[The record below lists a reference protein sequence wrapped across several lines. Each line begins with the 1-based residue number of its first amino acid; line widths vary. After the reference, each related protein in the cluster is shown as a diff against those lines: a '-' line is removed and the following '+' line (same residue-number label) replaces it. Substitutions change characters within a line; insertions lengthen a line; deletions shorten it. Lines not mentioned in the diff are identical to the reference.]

1 MNHLQLLQQ
10 VYPAGEARALYRMV
24 MEECFGLSQTQ
35 LLLGK
40 DKDLSADECKEL
52 ANIIDRLLQKEPV
65 QYILGYADFC
75 QHRFRVEPGVLIP
88 RPETEELVR
97 LVAEH
102 HPVPADMLDV
112 GTGSGCIAVTL
123 ALEGHHVTAYDISPE
138 ALRIARGN
146 ALNLGASVDFQQ
158 VDILHADTSRQW
170 DVIVSNPPYICR
182 GEASEMDANVLD
194 YEPHTA
200 LFVPDEDPLLFYRAI
215 AHFAAGHL
223 TRGGALYFE
232 CNRAFVHE
240 VAQLMRTLGFS
251 QVEGRNDMFD
261 NPRFAIGVWL

>member
-1 MNHLQLLQQ
+1 MNHLQRLLQ
-10 VYPAGEARALYRMV
+10 VYPAGEARALYRLV
-24 MEECFGLSQTQ
+24 MEERFGLSQTQ

-40 DKDLSADECKEL
+40 DKDLSADEHKDL

-75 QHRFRVEPGVLIP
+75 RHRFHVKPSVLIP

-97 LVAEH
+97 LVAER
-102 HPVPADMLDV
+102 HPSPVEMLDI
-112 GTGSGCIAVTL
+112 GTGSGCIAISL

-138 ALRIARGN
+138 ALRIAQGN
-146 ALNLGASVDFQQ
+146 ALDLGALVDFQQ

-170 DVIVSNPPYICR
+170 DVIVSNPPYIR
-182 GEASEMDANVLD
+182 RSEASEMDANVLD

-200 LFVPDEDPLLFYRAI
+200 LFVPDEDPLLFYRTI
-215 AHFAAGHL
+215 TQFAARHL
-223 TRGGALYFE
+223 TQGGALYFE

-240 VAQLMRTLGFS
+240 VAQLMCAAGFS
-251 QVEGRNDMFD
+251 RVEERNDMFD
-261 NPRFAIGVWL
+261 NPRIAMGVWL